1 MATASKKATAGK
13 PARKTTSKTTSKA
26 TSKTGTKAPGK
37 KAPQPQVV
45 RHIAR
50 FGWTPDIPDHRDHIY
65 AAIPSILKKLPP
77 KVDLRSKLPPVYD
90 QGRIGSCTANAI
102 AAAIQFNRR
111 KSKQTPD
118 FVPSRLFIYYNERAV
133 EGSVANDAGA
143 QIRDGIKQVAKL
155 GVPPESLWSYD
166 DTPATY
172 DGGPWP
178 SGAKP
183 AQKPAAPAYVA
194 AANYQAISYQRL
206 PRTLNSFR
214 GVLAEGYPFVF
225 GFSVFENLYGANGKP
240 RVSVPLPGPKDQLL
254 GGHAVLAVGY
264 DDAKQHFIVRNSW
277 GKSNQDKG
285 YFYLPYAYLTDDGLS
300 DDFWTIRLIEA

>member
-1 MATASKKATAGK
+1 MATAAKKS
-13 PARKTTSKTTSKA
+13 TSKTPPAKKPATKKA
-26 TSKTGTKAPGK
+26 ATKA
-37 KAPQPQVV
+37 QVA
-45 RHIAR
+45 RSIAK

-65 AAIPSILKKLPP
+65 AAIPAVLKKLPP
-77 KVDLRSKLPPVYD
+77 KVDLRAKLPPVYD

-102 AAAIQFNRR
+102 AAAIQFDRR
-111 KSKQTPD
+111 KSKQAPD

-133 EGSVANDAGA
+133 EGSITTDSGA

-155 GVPPESLWSYD
+155 GVPPETLWAYD
-166 DTPATY
+166 DTPAIS

-178 SGAKP
+178 AGAKP
-183 AQKPAAPAYVA
+183 AQKPAPAAYTEA
-194 AANYQAISYQRL
+194 SKYQAISYQRL

-225 GFSVFENLYGANGKP
+225 GFSVFENLYGADGKP
-240 RVSVPLPGPKDQLL
+240 KVTAPLPGPKDQLL

-264 DDAKQHFIVRNSW
+264 DDAKQVFIVRNSW
-277 GKSNQDKG
+277 GKKNQDKG
-285 YFYLPYAYLTDDGLS
+285 YFYLPYSYLTDDGLS